1 MGRTNS
7 APKQWRRMVGRA
19 TGTTTGYGE
28 DAARSRTEI
37 NPGDKQL
44 RRRRVLGNSKMR
56 DAMGANVQR
65 QHILGKANL
74 ADSRSARKGKQ
85 TFDSKSRT
93 ITRRRNG
100 VITTGVLGP
109 DGKLIPSSVK
119 RTTELQPGKY
129 QTGNKAVTHVR
140 GSRDADAMATGKTG
154 QFAATVSDLKRNK
167 KPNPFEEEPEPKP
180 KPDPVTPDPVEP
192 SGGETP
198 DPVKPDP
205 VKPVSPGQ
213 TPEDEKP
220 ATSTG
225 TVASHFGTEVDKYG
239 NVKDNM
245 WNQER
250 EEASKAKGGIPNPD
264 FKPPS
269 PEEPV
274 KSKQPPLPGMENVAK
289 TDKPPAPPSP
299 SEVQAGDTTEAE
311 GNAEAAAHAR
321 ATTSASKARA
331 LGAALGG
338 NDSRTEPHNKPY
350 TARDTQRHGPV
361 PRVGRDST
369 IDPNIAR
376 DGTSV
381 IDAPREV
388 AMSGFGNKLS
398 RFLGRDTK
406 LGGKT
411 GMERN
416 ANTGKIDFGME
427 RRPNE
432 DIFRRTK
439 RAYRRAFGRRSYVNP
454 HHYAVGSKHNPQT
467 DL

>member
-1 MGRTNS
+1 
-7 APKQWRRMVGRA
+7 MVGRA

-167 KPNPFEEEPEPKP
+167 KPNPFKEEPEPKP

-192 SGGETP
+192 GGGETP

-205 VKPVSPGQ
+205 VKPDPVEPVSPGQ

-220 ATSTG
+220 IGPALPTDR
-225 TVASHFGTEVDKYG
+225 VASHFGTEVDKYG

-264 FKPPS
+264 Y
-269 PEEPV
+269 
-274 KSKQPPLPGMENVAK
+274 VAPDAPK

-299 SEVQAGDTTEAE
+299 DKVQSGEQSQAD
-311 GNAEAAAHAR
+311 GNEEAAAHAR
-321 ATTSASKARA
+321 ATTSSTKARA

-361 PRVGRDST
+361 SRVGRDST

-381 IDAPREV
+381 IDAPREI
-388 AMSGFGNKLS
+388 AMKPTFGNKLS

-406 LGGKT
+406 WGGKT

>member
-1 MGRTNS
+1 
-7 APKQWRRMVGRA
+7 
-19 TGTTTGYGE
+19 
-28 DAARSRTEI
+28 
-37 NPGDKQL
+37 
-44 RRRRVLGNSKMR
+44 
-56 DAMGANVQR
+56 MGANVQR

-100 VITTGVLGP
+100 VITTGVLGS

-119 RTTELQPGKY
+119 RTTELQLGKN
-129 QTGNKAVTHVR
+129 QTGNKAVTRVR
-140 GSRDADAMATGKTG
+140 GSRDDDSTRTGETG
-154 QFAATVSDLKRNK
+154 GFAAKNSDVKNI
-167 KPNPFEEEPEPKP
+167 PKP
-180 KPDPVTPDPVEP
+180 KGEKPEGEKPETPPGETPPITPVTP
-192 SGGETP
+192 GETP
-198 DPVKPDP
+198 PIT
-205 VKPVSPGQ
+205 PGQ
-213 TPEDEKP
+213 TPEVEKP
-220 ATSTG
+220 TAATG
-225 TVASHFGTEVDKYG
+225 RVASHFGTEVDKYG

-250 EEASKAKGGIPNPD
+250 EEASKAKGGIPDPD
-264 FKPPS
+264 FKPQSDEAPKV
-269 PEEPV
+269 EKPV
-274 KSKQPPLPGMENVAK
+274 TATQATLPGMENVAK
-289 TDKPPAPPSP
+289 SEAPKSVEPKVEKPVAPPSP
-299 SEVQAGDTTEAE
+299 AQVQSGEQSQAD

-321 ATTSASKARA
+321 NTASNAKARS

-350 TARDTQRHGPV
+350 TARDTQQHGPV

-388 AMSGFGNKLS
+388 AVKPTFNNKLA
-398 RFLGRDTK
+398 RFLGKDNFMG

-416 ANTGKIDFGME
+416 SNTGKIDFGME

-432 DIFRRTK
+432 DIFRRTR
-439 RAYRRAFGRRSYVNP
+439 RAYRRAFAKRNYVNP
-454 HHYAVGSKHNPQT
+454 FNHAVGSKHNPPT

>member
-7 APKQWRRMVGRA
+7 APNQWRRMVGRA

-44 RRRRVLGNSKMR
+44 RRRRFLGNSKMR

-65 QHILGKANL
+65 QHISGQANL

-85 TFDSKSRT
+85 TFDTKSRT

-119 RTTELQPGKY
+119 RTTELQPGKNK
-129 QTGNKAVTHVR
+129 TGNKAVTHVR
-140 GSRDADAMATGKTG
+140 GSRDADAMKTGKTG
-154 QFAATVSDLKRNK
+154 QFAATVSDLKRTK
-167 KPNPFEEEPEPKP
+167 K
-180 KPDPVTPDPVEP
+180 
-192 SGGETP
+192 P

-205 VKPVSPGQ
+205 VKPEGEKPEGEKPEPPVTPVTPGQ
-213 TPEDEKP
+213 TPEVEKP

-269 PEEPV
+269 PEKPV
-274 KSKQPPLPGMENVAK
+274 TSNQPTLPGMENVAK

-299 SEVQAGDTTEAE
+299 TEVQAGDATEAE

-321 ATTSASKARA
+321 ATASSAKARA

-361 PRVGRDST
+361 PKVGRDST

-416 ANTGKIDFGME
+416 PNTGKIDFGME

-439 RAYRRAFGRRSYVNP
+439 RAYRRAFGRRNYVNP